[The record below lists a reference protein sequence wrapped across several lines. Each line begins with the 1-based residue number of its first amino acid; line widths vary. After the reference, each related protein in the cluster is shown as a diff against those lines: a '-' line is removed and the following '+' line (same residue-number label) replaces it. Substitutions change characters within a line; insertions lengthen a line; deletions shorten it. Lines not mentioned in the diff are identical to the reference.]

1 MIFGTE
7 FDKAKIEKSKISVV
21 LNYGGSVKVN
31 NYLDSKYMYV
41 KIYKNSELFFFFF
54 YFRPLPVHIILEK
67 AESALGR
74 IGYNVIYNNC
84 EHFATDCRYGQS
96 NSRQVR
102 RLI

>member
-41 KIYKNSELFFFFF
+41 KIYKNSELFFSSS
-54 YFRPLPVHIILEK
+54 ILDLYQFILFLRKLK
-67 AESALGR
+67 ALLVE
-74 IGYNVIYNNC
+74 
-84 EHFATDCRYGQS
+84 
-96 NSRQVR
+96 
-102 RLI
+102 